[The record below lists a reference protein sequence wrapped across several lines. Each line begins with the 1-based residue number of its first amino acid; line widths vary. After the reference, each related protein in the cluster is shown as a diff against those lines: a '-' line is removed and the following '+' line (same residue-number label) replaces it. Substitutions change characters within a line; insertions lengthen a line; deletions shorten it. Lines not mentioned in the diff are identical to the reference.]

1 MRLFDSIPTLATLLL
16 ALLHVELLVRDELS
30 LVVILVQ
37 VGVQRLLKTLRVQ
50 QHVLF

>member
-30 LVVILVQ
+30 LVVTLVQ
-37 VGVQRLLKTLRVQ
+37 VGVQWLLKTLRV
-50 QHVLF
+50 

>member
-30 LVVILVQ
+30 LVVTLVQ
-37 VGVQRLLKTLRVQ
+37 VGVQWLLKTLRVQ